1 MIIIGID
8 PGLAKT
14 GFGVIEDRRCTEYGV
29 IKTPSDEPIQTRLQ
43 TIFHRIQKI
52 LDTCEPDELAIER
65 LFFSRNVTSA
75 IEVSHA
81 RGVVLLAAAEYGIG
95 SVGSAGG
102 SGSGSGGLAVFEYTP
117 NQVKQAVTGSGR
129 ADKKQVQKMV
139 TALLGIDENIP
150 PDASDA
156 LAVALCHAN
165 QMSGQTS
172 GIV

>member
-14 GFGVIEDRRCTEYGV
+14 GFGVIDDRRCTEYGV
-29 IKTPSDEPIQTRLQ
+29 IKTPSDEPIQTRLR

-102 SGSGSGGLAVFEYTP
+102 SGSGGLAVFEYTP

-139 TALLGIDENIP
+139 AALLGIDEKIP
-150 PDASDA
+150 PDAADA

-165 QMSGQTS
+165 QMSCRT
-172 GIV
+172 